1 MRLKMLPWKCA
12 ALFGMVSLGCLAAQ
26 ADERV
31 DNTAKEQ
38 DYRQEYGLLAKKY
51 FHHPLD
57 IRLCEAIEAN
67 DLTAIRSAIASGAN
81 VNASGLGGVTPLV
94 WSRLY
99 QRFARF
105 ELLLVLGA
113 DPNAPFTSEP
123 DLTSFRSTLH
133 DFPGETA
140 TCFAA
145 KTGYDGYLELVLE
158 HEADLRTMDDSRRSI
173 PLQIMW
179 ARGANRMQR
188 MNAFVEHG
196 GEINLPS
203 GWGDNETCAVH
214 AISREAFTLA
224 VMLFELGGDPNL
236 PVRYGAG
243 WGLPIDLA
251 VFPISEDSLVFMG
264 PRPITQRTHDRT
276 LQNRRALKRLIV
288 YLEAA
293 GFSSEEAIQ
302 RARRRFNPNYG
313 DLGPDE
319 LAALLDSTEMIPR
332 EEEHVTTIKDL
343 RASNVPLQ
351 VIRWREDTSHVGER
365 AREDEGI
372 QRPLFPLTE
381 AKFRQHYGLRAERF
395 FQSPSTLE
403 LCAAIVANDPGQ
415 IREAVKNGA
424 DVNDVGFAGMT
435 PLLFA
440 FPFQRAE
447 RIQALLDL
455 GADPTLRLT
464 NYTGVPGLTMPG
476 LSVLTEASTSSS
488 AEIFE
493 RIVASCEGQ
502 GLHWTTHEHWSGMP
516 MLHAIVSGLESERV
530 AKIKRFRAGSGD
542 LHRLNEDGCDAAML
556 AIFLSDCAT
565 AQHLIEAGAD
575 LKRRNQA
582 GDHLPNVYYRY
593 ESASA
598 VEKHNAAQLKF
609 ETRLVAPAKELK
621 ALLQRKGCQFD
632 DQAGRI
638 RRGEIDDDIR
648 READEIGRKIRDNA
662 ERLRFNWYPRQ
673 EFVEAGEIFRDDRYD
688 LRKVFDVQMPVVP
701 ENVPGQLP
709 SNGGLNP
716 KAVQE

>member
-1 MRLKMLPWKCA
+1 
-12 ALFGMVSLGCLAAQ
+12 MVSLGGLAAQ
-26 ADERV
+26 ADDGS

-38 DYRQEYGLLAKKY
+38 EYRRESGLLAGNY

-57 IRLCEAIEAN
+57 IQLCEAIEAN

-81 VNASGLGGVTPLV
+81 VNASGLGGVSPLI
-94 WSRLY
+94 WSSLY

-123 DLTSFRSTLH
+123 SLSIHRSVMH

-179 ARGANRMQR
+179 ARGGNRMGR
-188 MNAFVEHG
+188 MNAFVKHG
-196 GEINLPS
+196 GDINLPS
-203 GWGDNETCAVH
+203 GWGNNETCSVH
-214 AISREAFTLA
+214 AITREAFSLA

-236 PVRYGAG
+236 PVRYGPG

-251 VFPISEDSLVFMG
+251 VFPLSDDSLVFSVPFPM
-264 PRPITQRTHDRT
+264 TQRTHDRI
-276 LQNRRALKRLIV
+276 LQNRRALKRLIAF
-288 YLEAA
+288 LEAA

-302 RARRRFNPNYG
+302 RARKRFDPTYG
-313 DLGPDE
+313 DLSPDGI
-319 LAALLDSTEMIPR
+319 AALLASTEMIPR

-365 AREDEGI
+365 ARGDEGI

-381 AKFRQHYGLRAERF
+381 AKFRQHYGVRAERF

-403 LCAAIVANDPGQ
+403 LCAAIIANDPGQ

-440 FPFQRAE
+440 FPFQRTE

-464 NYTGVPGLTMPG
+464 SYTGVPGLTMPG

-493 RIVASCEGQ
+493 RIVASCESQ
-502 GLHWTTHEHWSGMP
+502 GLHWTTHKHWSGMP
-516 MLHAIVSGLESERV
+516 MLHAIVSGLESERI
-530 AKIKRFRAGSGD
+530 AKIKRFQAGSGD

-565 AQHLIEAGAD
+565 AQHLIEAGMD
-575 LKRRNQA
+575 LNRRNQA

-621 ALLQRKGCQFD
+621 ALFQRKGYRFD

-638 RRGEIDDDIR
+638 RRGEIEDDIR
-648 READEIGRKIRDNA
+648 READEIGRKVRGNA

-673 EFVEAGEIFRDDRYD
+673 EFVGSGDLFRDDRYD
-688 LRKVFDVQMPVVP
+688 LRKVFDCQMPVVP
-701 ENVPGQLP
+701 EHVPGQLA
-709 SNGGLNP
+709 SKVGLDP